1 MGITTALTL
10 QWVVSSSSCT
20 SFWLLLPSSP
30 SPPAR
35 LRPNLATDTTVSP
48 PSTDLTMP
56 LDTLDSSLAP
66 VTSPSIVSTRERLRP
81 NLATDTTVSPPST
94 TPTPTGPEC
103 PPPSPPPPALDAEG
117 RGVLI
122 GHRCRGRP
130 VAEFSVQSRHFEV
143 CKGSIRRGHAIGRK
157 CNAIACQ

>member
-35 LRPNLATDTTVSP
+35 LRPTLATDTTVSP
-48 PSTDLTMP
+48 PSTDLTTP
-56 LDTLDSSLAP
+56 LDTLDLSLAP

-81 NLATDTTVSPPST
+81 NLATGSSVSPLST
-94 TPTPTGPEC
+94 TPTPTGPAC
-103 PPPSPPPPALDAEG
+103 PPPSLSPPAMAATERGVLMPSPATLLPTDTDTPPTDTDTPELLDTQEPPPPSWPGLP
-117 RGVLI
+117 RV
-122 GHRCRGRP
+122 
-130 VAEFSVQSRHFEV
+130 
-143 CKGSIRRGHAIGRK
+143 
-157 CNAIACQ
+157 

>member
-48 PSTDLTMP
+48 PSTDLTTP
-56 LDTLDSSLAP
+56 LDTLDLSLAP
-66 VTSPSIVSTRERLRP
+66 VTSPSIVSTRERPRP
-81 NLATDTTVSPPST
+81 NLATATT
-94 TPTPTGPEC
+94 E
-103 PPPSPPPPALDAEG
+103 
-117 RGVLI
+117 RGVLM
-122 GHRCRGRP
+122 P
-130 VAEFSVQSRHFEV
+130 SPATLLPTDTDTPPTDTDTPEL
-143 CKGSIRRGHAIGRK
+143 
-157 CNAIACQ
+157 